1 MKHYD
6 YQKKLNKIWEKAVTL
21 YKNKKR
27 GANTYFTKTEQAFLD
42 SIGATSQEIY
52 DFAEDYVH
60 DGEPDFTTMAMIHD
74 VRRSYFL
81 EKQKGKHSSHELVQD
96 NLPPKEKKI
105 RGIVWLPRIIEKAK
119 SKLRGELDP
128 DTMYDCGGD
137 RRFFKANDVHPA
149 EFLRVVWK
157 YDNNK
162 KAIINWVASRSKSS
176 KA

>member
-1 MKHYD
+1 MKNYD
-6 YQKKLNKIWEKAVTL
+6 YHKNLSKIWEKAVAL
-21 YKNKKR
+21 YRKNKR
-27 GANTYFTKTEQAFLD
+27 GANTYFTKTEKTFLNT
-42 SIGATSQEIY
+42 IGATSQDIY

-60 DGEPDFTTMAMIHD
+60 DGEPDFMTMAMIHD
-74 VRRSYFL
+74 IRRSYFL
-81 EKQKGKHSSHELVQD
+81 EKQKGRFSSRQLVPEK
-96 NLPPKEKKI
+96 LPPKEKKI

-157 YDNNK
+157 YDNNR
-162 KAIINWVASRSKSS
+162 KAIIDWVASRSKIN
-176 KA
+176 

>member
-6 YQKKLNKIWEKAVTL
+6 YQKKLNKIWGKAVNL

-27 GANTYFTKTEQAFLD
+27 GANTYFTKTEQAFLH

-81 EKQKGKHSSHELVQD
+81 EKQKGKFSSHQLVQD

-176 KA
+176 KT